1 MRVIAGLHHPTLP
14 RPVAMVVTAVAK
26 VGLAGRTGFY
36 LMLTVLTARIAAFGG
51 HGSPQDNASGALA
64 LIGRP
69 WIGKAAIAAVALGFL
84 SFGTGRLIA
93 MAHDGSV
100 SLPRRVT
107 TGLQGGF
114 YLFLAW
120 VPVSYLAGNTGAGS
134 EGQQHR
140 TADQILSW
148 PAGPELVVL
157 VGVVTIAVS
166 AFQIRTAVSRDFA
179 DGMAVANA
187 PPGVRRLTHIVGF
200 VGISARAL
208 VLFPLGVLLIVAG
221 VYSDARHATGLDAE
235 MLALSDSGWGITVLA
250 LVSLGLATF
259 TVYSALETWYRDVLA
274 GR

>member
-1 MRVIAGLHHPTLP
+1 MI
-14 RPVAMVVTAVAK
+14 VTAVAK

-36 LMLTVLTARIAAFGG
+36 LVLTVLTARIAAFGG
-51 HGSPQDNASGALA
+51 RGYPQDNASGALG
-64 LIGRP
+64 LIGGP
-69 WIGKAAIAAVALGFL
+69 FIGKLAIAAVALGFL

-93 MAHDGSV
+93 MTRDRSV
-100 SLPRRVT
+100 SWPRRVT

-120 VPVSYLAGNTGAGS
+120 VLVSYLAGNTAAGS

-148 PAGPELVVL
+148 PAGPELVAL
-157 VGVVTIAVS
+157 VGLVTIAVS
-166 AFQIRTAVSRDFA
+166 AFQVRTAVSRDFA
-179 DGMAVANA
+179 DGMEVGDA
-187 PPGVRRLTHIVGF
+187 PPGVRRLTHLVGF

-208 VLFPLGVLLIVAG
+208 VLFPVGVLLIVAG
-221 VYSDARHATGLDAE
+221 VNSNASHASGLDDE
-235 MLALSDSGWGITVLA
+235 MLALSGTAWGLAVLA

-259 TVYSALETWYRDVLA
+259 TVYSALETRYRDVLA